1 MKTEAMRARLES
13 LRGHIGFYAEDT
25 VTGETL
31 AFHADEP
38 VVAASVIKLCV
49 LTEAFRQREAG
60 ILDFGETVRVTAGD
74 KKPSCGAL
82 TYLHDGVEVTVRDLV
97 AAARYL
103 KDLYKIFGDWNLVIA
118 AYNCGPENINRAMAD
133 LGLSEKTKCRRKL
146 FEPELSAR
154 GIQNH
159 VTAADIG
166 LLLKRMLRGE
176 AVSPEASAEMLGILR
191 DQRLNGK
198 MPFHL
203 KPRGIACAHKT
214 GEDYDDGI
222 THDVGIIYAEHPI
235 LFCFLAEG
243 ADVPAAE
250 RALQDLA
257 LMAADI

>member
-1 MKTEAMRARLES
+1 MKMEAMRERLEA

-25 VTGETL
+25 VTVEIM

-38 VVAASVIKLCV
+38 VVAASVINLCV

-60 ILDFGETVRVTAGD
+60 ILDFDETVRVAAGD

-82 TYLHDGVEVTVRDLV
+82 TYLHDGVEVTIRDLAV
-97 AAARYL
+97 LMIILSDNTAT
-103 KDLYKIFGDWNLVIA
+103 NLLIDRL
-118 AYNCGPENINRAMAD
+118 GTENINRTMAD

-154 GIQNH
+154 GIRNE
-159 VTAADIG
+159 VTAADIA

-222 THDVGIIYAEHPI
+222 THDVGIICAGHPVI
-235 LFCFLAEG
+235 FCFLAEG
-243 ADVPAAE
+243 ADVPEAE

-257 LMAADI
+257 LMAVGL

>member
-1 MKTEAMRARLES
+1 MNTEAMRARLES
-13 LRGHIGFYAEDT
+13 LRGHIGFYARDT

-38 VVAASVIKLCV
+38 VIAASVIKLCV
-49 LTEAFRQREAG
+49 LTEAFRRREVG
-60 ILDFGETVRVTAGD
+60 ELDFSGTVRIRAAD

-82 TYLHDGVEVTVRDLV
+82 TYMHDGLEVTIRDLAV
-97 AAARYL
+97 LMIILSDNTAT
-103 KDLYKIFGDWNLVIA
+103 NLLIDRLGTA
-118 AYNCGPENINRAMAD
+118 PINRTMAE
-133 LGLSEKTKCRRKL
+133 LGLSERTQCRRKL

-166 LLLKRMLRGE
+166 LLLERMLRGE
-176 AVSPEASAEMLGILR
+176 AVSPEASEEMLKILK

-222 THDVGIIYAEHPI
+222 THDVGVIYAEHPVI
-235 LFCFLAEG
+235 FCFLAEG
-243 ADVPAAE
+243 AEVPEAE

-257 LMAADI
+257 LMAANL

>member
-82 TYLHDGVEVTVRDLV
+82 TYLHDGVEVTVRDLAV
-97 AAARYL
+97 LMIILSDNTAT
-103 KDLYKIFGDWNLVIA
+103 NLLIDRL
-118 AYNCGPENINRAMAD
+118 GTENINRAMAD

-243 ADVPAAE
+243 ADVPEAE

-257 LMAADI
+257 LMAAGI

>member
-1 MKTEAMRARLES
+1 MFDYMES
-13 LRGHIGFYAEDT
+13 IRTFPGRVGFYLHWPD
-25 VTGETL
+25 TGETQE
-31 AFHADEP
+31 FQADLPME
-38 VVAASVIKLCV
+38 AASVIKIPIMV
-49 LTEAFRQREAG
+49 TAFRD
-60 ILDFGETVRVTAGD
+60 ILDGALDPAEELEILPEM

-82 TYLHDGVEVTVRDLV
+82 TYLHDGVEVTVRDLAV
-97 AAARYL
+97 LMIILSDNTAT
-103 KDLYKIFGDWNLVIA
+103 NLLIDRL
-118 AYNCGPENINRAMAD
+118 GTENINRAMAD

-243 ADVPAAE
+243 ADVPEAE

-257 LMAADI
+257 LMAAGI